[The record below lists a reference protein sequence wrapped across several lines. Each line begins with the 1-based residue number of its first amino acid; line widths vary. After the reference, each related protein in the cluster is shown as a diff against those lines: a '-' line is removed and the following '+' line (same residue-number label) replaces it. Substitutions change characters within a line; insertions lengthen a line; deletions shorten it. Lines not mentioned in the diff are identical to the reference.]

1 MRKLLGGVVCN
12 AMIMIEVGAVIMYTG
27 VANYNFAFLS
37 SENWLIQ
44 LPEKQVIIWVGKLI
58 VPVS

>member
-1 MRKLLGGVVCN
+1 MCN